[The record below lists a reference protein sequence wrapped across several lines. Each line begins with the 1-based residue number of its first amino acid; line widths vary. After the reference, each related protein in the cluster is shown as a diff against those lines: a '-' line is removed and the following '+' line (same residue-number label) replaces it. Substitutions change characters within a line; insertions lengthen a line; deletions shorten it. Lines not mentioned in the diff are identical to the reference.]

1 MSGTSSARAARSA
14 WARTLFGVA
23 ALGAVAILAFTLA
36 SRSEAGDE
44 ALLSREDSTAITA
57 LISGYDAGYCK
68 AFVVPPDARKA
79 VEARQAQLRADPRPA
94 VQEGE
99 PHLQVLPDTAMAEMN
114 RTYRDLLD
122 AYCTKRYAEARLRST
137 DWAAIRD
144 VGLHNN
150 PSDPL
155 LVDYESRV
163 LAVECKKR
171 SASHCIVWALTW
183 GGEVTAQGRRIQGW
197 SVSEY
202 RLVLETGMWL
212 IDSEILIAG
221 MTATSSE
228 WGPYSAREPIDQCEP
243 WLLPARSRA
252 PRGRV
257 TWYASLF
264 CTYVPAGRESER

>member
-14 WARTLFGVA
+14 WARTLFGLA

-44 ALLSREDSTAITA
+44 ALLSHEDSAAITA
-57 LISGYDAGYCK
+57 LISQYHAGYCE

-79 VEARQAQLRADPRPA
+79 VEARQALLRADPRPA

-99 PHLQVLPDTAMAEMN
+99 PHLQVLPDSAYAEMN

-144 VGLHNN
+144 AGLHNN

-171 SASHCIVWALTW
+171 SGPACIVWALVW
-183 GGEVTAQGRRIQGW
+183 GGDVTTSGNGVQSW
-197 SVSEY
+197 SVREY
-202 RLVLETGMWL
+202 SLLVESGEWR
-212 IDSEILIAG
+212 IDSEALIAL
-221 MTATSSE
+221 MASTSKE
-228 WGPYSAREPIDQCEP
+228 WGPYSPREAMDRSWQMLNSALYPGERIPASE
-243 WLLPARSRA
+243 LL
-252 PRGRV
+252 
-257 TWYASLF
+257 SLEKHA
-264 CTYVPAGRESER
+264 VE